1 MKDGML
7 SIESSHPNRL
17 LWFFGA
23 IALLCFFLLGLNLAL
38 LFDVDE
44 GAFTEATREM
54 LMSQDWGHTTLNGL
68 DRFDKPIGVYWLQA
82 ISVSLFGLNEFA
94 FRLPSA
100 LSGWL
105 ASLAL
110 AKFSER
116 EWGGRAAVL
125 AAVVSATSLGPWAMA
140 RTATADA
147 LLGLFLVLI
156 FLDLWRSIDNRDQW
170 AGRRVALWVGLGFL
184 VKGPVALVLPV
195 GTLLIY
201 WLVAPHYRLEI
212 KRLIS
217 DPLAWIVFFC
227 VALPWYIYAYSR
239 HGQLFID
246 GFLLKHN
253 VERFMGSMEGHSG
266 HWAYFLIALPLLWLP
281 WSALWFKALLDFK
294 LNWQNS
300 FLKYC
305 WIWFLFVFGFF
316 TLANTKLPH
325 YLLYAGPA
333 MCLIIVNASLYAKR
347 ATWTMT
353 WLLAILGLGVL
364 ILSPSYLQAH
374 PELVVDPFYKALLA
388 DSAASEMKVW
398 LFALP
403 LIFYVAPALA
413 YLLRLTNL
421 ADVRATPSFSFLI
434 LALYQSNVLSLVTLP
449 WWSHTLQSP
458 VHELA
463 MIFKDEQRTVVQWGV
478 HLPSFSSYRQQES
491 PRREPQ
497 PGELALVKNTQPYWP
512 AHWEV
517 LETRGPLAIVMSPER
532 EKP

>member
-1 MKDGML
+1 
-7 SIESSHPNRL
+7 
-17 LWFFGA
+17 LWYLGA

-54 LMSQDWGHTTLNGL
+54 LMSHDWGHTTLNGL

-156 FLDLWRSIDNRDQW
+156 FLDLWRSLDNRDQW

-217 DPLAWIVFFC
+217 DPLAWVVFFF
-227 VALPWYIYAYSR
+227 VALPWYIYAYLR
-239 HGQLFID
+239 HGQFFID

-281 WSALWFKALLDFK
+281 WSALWFKALLDCK

-333 MCLIIVNASLYAKR
+333 MCLIIVNASLHAKR
-347 ATWTMT
+347 GTWTMT

-388 DSAASEMKVW
+388 NSAESEMKVW

-403 LIFYVAPALA
+403 LIFYVAPAIA

-421 ADVRATPSFSFLI
+421 ANVQVTPSFSFLI
-434 LALYQSNVLSLVTLP
+434 LALYQSIVLSLVTLP

-458 VHELA
+458 VHDLA
-463 MIFKDEQRTVVQWGV
+463 MIFKDDQRTVVQWGV
-478 HLPSFSSYRQQES
+478 HLPSFASYRQQES

-512 AHWEV
+512 ADWEV
-517 LETRGPLAIVMSPER
+517 LETRGPLAIVLSPQR
-532 EKP
+532 VKP